1 MRLKSVVLLV
11 VGGVCTFLLAFAGTL
26 FVMDHFGN
34 SEGTDP
40 VSCQSKDSMPLPKPY
55 TRESGYL
62 FFVHLPDL
70 APLGDTPESPT
81 RSPFILC
88 ENGRPLGPAHTKFE
102 DVRAFGQGRYAHWGG
117 VLIFS
122 ASDNSDPNSN
132 NRTYGLTRR

>member
-26 FVMDHFGN
+26 FVVDHFGN
-34 SEGTDP
+34 SGGTGP
-40 VSCQSKDSMPLPKPY
+40 VSCAGKDSMPLPKPY

-62 FFVHLPDL
+62 FFVHLADL

-132 NRTYGLTRR
+132 NRTYELRRQ